1 MLYGGDG
8 LLGSVPWVTDGLL
21 GLVNLPLKH
30 LKRTGFK
37 MTGVPG
43 VCFLFECC
51 LHDKVCTPQPL
62 PRAEQPMT
70 CFSSAESAW
79 AGEEGELKGTKK
91 NLQSLPQ
98 VSWVY
103 CNKREQMLVQAQ
115 IPLSCSYR
123 HRSLSRGSDREAEG
137 CSSWICNLKY
147 SCLSSFALPGHW
159 DQVGFNCTEHS

>member
-115 IPLSCSYR
+115 IPLSWFWP
-123 HRSLSRGSDREAEG
+123 GSWRLQLMDLQLKIQLPLFF
-137 CSSWICNLKY
+137 CSSRPLG
-147 SCLSSFALPGHW
+147 PGW
-159 DQVGFNCTEHS
+159 L